1 MRRMLCTLLCFVVV
15 VPMLVVPEQVQAK
28 TLAQLREELR
38 TAEANYAQK
47 EQEER
52 LTQEQIDQTNQSV
65 EDIKNDMIQID
76 KDIETLG
83 NEIIKLNQEIT
94 AKEKEIKNIVNFVQV
109 SNGESAYLEY
119 AFGAQ
124 DFTDFIY
131 RMSIAEQL
139 ADYNEKLIA
148 DFTTTIENSKK
159 KQVELKEKTK
169 ELEQKQKQLENE
181 LSGLKDKM
189 ASLSDIKISVKDEIR
204 MLRESV
210 EGYEKSGCG
219 ENEDLDACM
228 TRIQNSGGGSLP
240 PINGFYRPIVKGHAT
255 SEYGWRCLDITG
267 CELHSGLDMSVAG
280 GGVPVYAA
288 APGVVA
294 GLIHRSNCGG
304 NQVIIIHTINGQ
316 KYTTLYAHLR
326 SMNVSVGQVVTAST
340 QIGIMGGNPQTEWW
354 DKCSTGNH
362 VHFTV
367 ATGHYLKDY
376 YSWNTFMNH
385 TINPRTV
392 TNVPARGVEFTNRTT
407 RY

>member
-15 VPMLVVPEQVQAK
+15 VPMLVVPEQAQAK

-148 DFTTTIENSKK
+148 DFTTTTENS
-159 KQVELKEKTK
+159 
-169 ELEQKQKQLENE
+169 
-181 LSGLKDKM
+181 
-189 ASLSDIKISVKDEIR
+189 
-204 MLRESV
+204 
-210 EGYEKSGCG
+210 
-219 ENEDLDACM
+219 
-228 TRIQNSGGGSLP
+228 
-240 PINGFYRPIVKGHAT
+240 
-255 SEYGWRCLDITG
+255 
-267 CELHSGLDMSVAG
+267 
-280 GGVPVYAA
+280 
-288 APGVVA
+288 
-294 GLIHRSNCGG
+294 
-304 NQVIIIHTINGQ
+304 
-316 KYTTLYAHLR
+316 
-326 SMNVSVGQVVTAST
+326 
-340 QIGIMGGNPQTEWW
+340 
-354 DKCSTGNH
+354 
-362 VHFTV
+362 
-367 ATGHYLKDY
+367 
-376 YSWNTFMNH
+376 
-385 TINPRTV
+385 
-392 TNVPARGVEFTNRTT
+392 
-407 RY
+407 